1 MATTNEV
8 TGDAILSRPNTKAFE
23 DNFDRIF
30 RKKNIEQEE
39 PKCQSLDAAYERK
52 AMQEGLVTEPVFDE
66 NKEWNEKRMDVIGA
80 NGNDGDHYNELYPSS
95 NSKI

>member
-23 DNFDRIF
+23 DNFDKIF
-30 RKKNIEQEE
+30 RKPIDQQE

-66 NKEWNEKRMDVIGA
+66 NKEWNEKRMDIIGS
-80 NGNDGDHYNELYPSS
+80 NGPTGDHYNQS
-95 NSKI
+95 

>member
-1 MATTNEV
+1 MATNNEV

-30 RKKNIEQEE
+30 RKPIDQQE

-52 AMQEGLVTEPVFDE
+52 AMQEGLVT
-66 NKEWNEKRMDVIGA
+66 
-80 NGNDGDHYNELYPSS
+80 
-95 NSKI
+95 